1 MDESHLKSLPLFSG
15 LSKRELRQVASH
27 ADEVDVPEGHELVKQ
42 GDWAWEFFA
51 IEQGRA
57 EVMRD
62 GEHLAD
68 LGPGDFLGEM
78 GLLEHAPRNA
88 SVIARSPMTV
98 IVMTGQD
105 FRRIDREMP
114 EIASRIQSAV
124 EERAT
129 ALVA

>member
-1 MDESHLKSLPLFSG
+1 MDESHLKSLPLFSS
-15 LSKRELRQVASH
+15 LPKKELKQVASH
-27 ADEVDVPEGHELVKQ
+27 ADEVDVPEGRELVHQ

-51 IEQGRA
+51 IEEGRA
-57 EVMRD
+57 EVLRD
-62 GEHLAD
+62 GQHVAD

-98 IVMTGQD
+98 VVMTGQD
-105 FRRIDREMP
+105 FRRMDHEMP
-114 EIASRIQSAV
+114 EIAARIQSAI